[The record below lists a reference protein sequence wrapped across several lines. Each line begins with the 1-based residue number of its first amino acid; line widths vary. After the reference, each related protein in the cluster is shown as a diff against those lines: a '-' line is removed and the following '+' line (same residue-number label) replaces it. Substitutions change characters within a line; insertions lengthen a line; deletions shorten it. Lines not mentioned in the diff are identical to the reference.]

1 MHTASG
7 RTEPMTRRRRQ
18 LVFGG
23 LMLAGLMSSLDAT
36 VLGTALPTI
45 VGDLGGLDRI
55 AWVSTAYVLAT
66 SVTVPLSGRLGDL
79 FGRRPILLVGLLG
92 FLAGSAAC
100 GAAPSMTW
108 LIAFRVVQGAAAG
121 CLMSSMFALTGDLFE
136 PRERAKYQ
144 GYSALIFAVSS
155 IAGPL
160 VGGFLTD
167 HASWRWVFYVN
178 LPLGLAATATTLLF
192 LRLPAPGRRP
202 RIDYLGIVLLGAAVT
217 CFTLLT
223 SWAGTRHAWDSPV
236 VLGLTAGSALLFTA
250 WVLAERT
257 AAEPVVP
264 PRLFLDRSFAV
275 ACAVAAVGGATG
287 FGLATYLPMFF
298 QVVGGVDATRSGL
311 LLLPMMFGLV
321 AASAGAGRRI
331 ARTGRYHRL
340 PAASM
345 ALGMA
350 GVALLATMDTG
361 TGLFTACCY
370 MTLLGFGAGL
380 SQQVVILI
388 AQNAAPHRD
397 LGAASSG
404 VFATRML
411 GTAAGM
417 AVFGSVVSSRFA
429 EEVARRVP
437 DGRVPAFGDLVRPEV
452 LATLPEPVRDG
463 VAEAFAAAFSDL
475 FLTALPVLAVG
486 LAAAL
491 LLPDVPLKPR
501 GPQAPPR
508 EAED

>member
-1 MHTASG
+1 MAVATV
-7 RTEPMTRRRRQ
+7 PMSRRER
-18 LVFGG
+18 LWVFGG
-23 LMLAGLMSSLDAT
+23 LLLAGLMSSLDAT

-45 VGDLGGLDRI
+45 VGDLGGLDRL

-79 FGRRPILLVGLLG
+79 FGRRTILLIGLLG

-100 GAAPSMTW
+100 GAAPTMNW
-108 LIAFRVVQGAAAG
+108 LIAFRAAQGAAAG

-144 GYSALIFAVSS
+144 GYSAAVFAVSS

-167 HASWRWVFYVN
+167 HASWRWVFYAN
-178 LPLGLAATATTLLF
+178 LPLGVAAAATTVLF
-192 LRLPAPGRRP
+192 LRLPRPERRP
-202 RIDYLGIVLLGAAVT
+202 DVDYPGIVLLGAAVT
-217 CFTLLT
+217 CFTLFT
-223 SWAGTRHAWDSPV
+223 SWAGTRYAWDSPA
-236 VLGLTAGSALLFTA
+236 VLALGAGAAVLFTV
-250 WVLAERT
+250 WILAERT
-257 AAEPVVP
+257 AAEPVIP
-264 PRLFLDRSFAV
+264 PRLFRDRSFSV

-311 LLLPMMFGLV
+311 LLLPMMIALL
-321 AASAGAGRRI
+321 AASAGAGRYI
-331 ARTGRYHRL
+331 HRTGRYHRL

-345 ALGMA
+345 AISAA

-361 TGLFTACCY
+361 TGLFAAGCY
-370 MTLLGFGAGL
+370 MAVLGFGAGL
-380 SQQVVILI
+380 SQQVVMLI
-388 AQNAAPHRD
+388 AQNAAPRRD

-417 AVFGSVVSSRFA
+417 AVFGAIVTNRFA
-429 EEVARRVP
+429 EEIVRRVP
-437 DGRVPAFGDLVRPEV
+437 EGRVPAFADAVRPEV
-452 LATLPEPVRDG
+452 LAAMPEPVREG
-463 VAEAFAAAFSDL
+463 VEAAFADAFAGL
-475 FLTALPVLAVG
+475 FLAALPVLAAG

-491 LLPDVPLKPR
+491 LLRHVPLAPR
-501 GPQAPPR
+501 GP
-508 EAED
+508 EG

>member
-1 MHTASG
+1 MVATTAPAV
-7 RTEPMTRRRRQ
+7 PMPRRHR
-18 LVFGG
+18 LAVFGG
-23 LMLAGLMSSLDAT
+23 LLLAGLMSSLDAT
-36 VLGTALPTI
+36 VLGTALPAI

-79 FGRRPILLVGLLG
+79 FGRRTILLTGLLG

-108 LIAFRVVQGAAAG
+108 LIVFRVMQGAAAG

-144 GYSALIFAVSS
+144 GYSAVIFAVSS

-160 VGGFLTD
+160 LGGFLTD

-178 LPLGLAATATTLLF
+178 LPLGIAATATTVLF
-192 LRLPAPGRRP
+192 LRLARPAGRP
-202 RIDYLGIVLLGAAVT
+202 RVDYPGIVLLGAAVT
-217 CFTLLT
+217 CFTLFT
-223 SWAGTRHAWDSPV
+223 SWAGTRYAWGSPA
-236 VLGLTAGSALLFTA
+236 VLGLAAGSAALFAA
-250 WVLAERT
+250 WVLAERR
-257 AAEPVVP
+257 AAEPIIP
-264 PRLFLDRSFAV
+264 PRLFRDRSFGV

-311 LLLPMMFGLV
+311 LLLPMMAALL
-321 AASAGAGRRI
+321 AASMGAGRHI
-331 ARTGRYHRL
+331 HRTGRYHRL

-345 ALGMA
+345 AVSGA
-350 GVALLATMDTG
+350 GIALLATMDAG
-361 TGLFTACCY
+361 TGLVAAGCY
-370 MTLLGFGAGL
+370 MAVLGFGAGL
-380 SQQVVILI
+380 SQQVVMLI
-388 AQNAAPHRD
+388 AQNAAPPRD

-417 AVFGSVVSSRFA
+417 AVFGAIVANRFA
-429 EEVARRVP
+429 EEVVRRVP
-437 DGRVPAFGDLVRPEV
+437 DGRIPAFADAVRPEV

-463 VAEAFAAAFSDL
+463 VAAAFADAFSTL
-475 FLTALPVLAVG
+475 FVTALPVVAVG

-491 LLPDVPLKPR
+491 LLRHVPLAPR
-501 GPQAPPR
+501 GPGR
-508 EAED
+508 

>member
-1 MHTASG
+1 MVVTAP
-7 RTEPMTRRRRQ
+7 PMTHRDRL

-36 VLGTALPTI
+36 VLGTALPAI
-45 VGDLGGLDRI
+45 VGDLGGLDRL

-66 SVTVPLSGRLGDL
+66 TVTVPLSGRLGDL

-92 FLAGSAAC
+92 FMAASAAC

-108 LIAFRVVQGAAAG
+108 LIAFRAVQGAAAG
-121 CLMSSMFALTGDLFE
+121 CLLSSMFALSGDLFE
-136 PRERAKYQ
+136 PRERARYQ

-160 VGGFLTD
+160 VGGVLAD
-167 HASWRWVFYVN
+167 HASWRWAFYVN
-178 LPLGLAATATTLLF
+178 LPLGLGATAAVVLF
-192 LRLPAPGRRP
+192 LRLPKPEGRP
-202 RIDYLGIVLLGAAVT
+202 RVDYAGIVLLGAAVT

-223 SWAGTRHAWDSPV
+223 SWAGTRHPWHSPV
-236 VLGLTAGSALLFTA
+236 VIGLAAGAATLFAL
-250 WVLAERT
+250 WVLVERT
-257 AAEPVVP
+257 VAEPVVP
-264 PRLFLDRSFAV
+264 PRLFRDRSFAV
-275 ACAVAAVGGATG
+275 ACVVAAVGGATG

-298 QVVGGVDATRSGL
+298 QVVGGVGATESGL
-311 LLLPMMFGLV
+311 LLLPMMTGLLV
-321 AASAGAGRRI
+321 ASMGAGRYI

-345 ALGMA
+345 ALSGL
-350 GVALLATMDTG
+350 GVALLATMDAG
-361 TGLFTACCY
+361 TGPITAGCF
-370 MTLLGFGAGL
+370 MAVLGFGAGL
-380 SQQVVILI
+380 SQQVVVLI
-388 AQNAAPHRD
+388 AQNAAPRRD

-417 AVFGSVVSSRFA
+417 AVFGAVVSGRFA
-429 EEVARRVP
+429 EEVGRRVP
-437 DGRVPAFGDLVRPEV
+437 DGHVPAFDDAVRPAV
-452 LATLPEPVRDG
+452 LETLPGPVRDG

-475 FLTALPVLAVG
+475 FLTGLPLLAVG

-491 LLPDVPLKPR
+491 LLPNVPLPPR
-501 GPQAPPR
+501 GGK
-508 EAED
+508 D

>member
-1 MHTASG
+1 
-7 RTEPMTRRRRQ
+7 MTHRHRL

-36 VLGTALPTI
+36 VLGTALPAI
-45 VGDLGGLDRI
+45 VGDLGGLDRL

-79 FGRRPILLVGLLG
+79 FGRRPILLTGLLG

-100 GAAPSMTW
+100 GAAPTMTW
-108 LIAFRVVQGAAAG
+108 LIVFRAGQGAAAG

-178 LPLGLAATATTLLF
+178 LPLGLAATAATLLF
-192 LRLPAPGRRP
+192 LRLPKPGGRP
-202 RIDYLGIVLLGAAVT
+202 RIDYAGIVLLGAAVT
-217 CFTLLT
+217 CFTLFT
-223 SWAGTRHAWDSPV
+223 SWAGTRYAWGSPV
-236 VLGLTAGSALLFTA
+236 VLALAAGSAVLFTV

-264 PRLFLDRSFAV
+264 PRLFHDRSFGV
-275 ACAVAAVGGATG
+275 ACVVAAAGGATG

-298 QVVGGVDATRSGL
+298 QVVGGVGATRSGL
-311 LLLPMMFGLV
+311 LLLPMMIALL
-321 AASAGAGRRI
+321 AASMGAGRYI
-331 ARTGRYHRL
+331 HRTGRYHRL

-345 ALGMA
+345 AVSAA
-350 GVALLATMDTG
+350 GVGLLATMDTG
-361 TGLFTACCY
+361 TGVFTAGCY
-370 MTLLGFGAGL
+370 MAVLGFGAGL
-380 SQQVVILI
+380 SQQVVLLI
-388 AQNAAPHRD
+388 AQNAAPPRD

-411 GTAAGM
+411 GTATGM
-417 AVFGSVVSSRFA
+417 AVFGSIVSSRFA

-437 DGRVPAFGDLVRPEV
+437 DGRVPAFGDAVRPEV
-452 LATLPEPVRDG
+452 LDTFPAPVRDG
-463 VAEAFAAAFSDL
+463 VAEAFADAFSTL
-475 FLTALPVLAVG
+475 FAAALPVLAVG

-491 LLPDVPLKPR
+491 LLRHVPLAPR
-501 GPQAPPR
+501 GPR
-508 EAED
+508 ERE